1 MTLNAFELVEP
12 VEPPHRRC
20 KGGITNPRVAD
31 VSHHPLFYLSS
42 SPLDPASEHR
52 RMLIRNSLN
61 SLARPAFASLRAAST
76 LSAGFP
82 KVAERLPTKYGGV
95 YTVTLIPGDGIG
107 QEITESVKEIFESVN
122 APIEWDQYDVS
133 GMSSSGEALFKQ
145 AMESLKRNKV
155 GLKGILFTP
164 ISKSGHI
171 SWNVA
176 MRQQLDIYASVVLC
190 KSLPGVPTRHS
201 DVDFAL
207 IRENTEGE
215 YSGLEHQSY
224 PGVVESL
231 KVSTRDKAERISRFA
246 FDFALRNGRKKVTCV
261 HKANIMKLGDGLF
274 LNTFRRVAEDYSS
287 SGIEY
292 NDMIVDNTSMQLVA
306 KPKQFDV
313 MVMPNLYG
321 AIVSNIGAAL
331 VGGPGVVAGCNVGR
345 DYALFE
351 PGCRHVA
358 KDIMGQDRANPAAMI
373 LSATMMLRHLGLDHI
388 ANKIASATFEVL
400 NAGRVK
406 TADMGGSSTT
416 SEFTAAV
423 IKNLE

>member
-1 MTLNAFELVEP
+1 MLRSALSAAVRPALAKPARQATTLAA
-12 VEPPHRRC
+12 
-20 KGGITNPRVAD
+20 GYPRVSAID
-31 VSHHPLFYLSS
+31 
-42 SPLDPASEHR
+42 
-52 RMLIRNSLN
+52 
-61 SLARPAFASLRAAST
+61 RPA
-76 LSAGFP
+76 
-82 KVAERLPTKYGGV
+82 TKYGGT

-107 QEITESVKEIFESVN
+107 AEITDSVKEIFQHVN
-122 APIEWDQYDVS
+122 APIEWEQYDVS

-145 AMESLKRNKV
+145 AMDSLKRNKV

-164 ISKSGHI
+164 ISQSGHI

-190 KSLPGVPTRHS
+190 KSLPGFPTRHS
-201 DVDFAL
+201 NVDFAI

-224 PGVVESL
+224 PGVVENL
-231 KVSTRDKAERISRFA
+231 
-246 FDFALRNGRKKVTCV
+246 KKVTCV

-274 LNTFRRVAEDYSS
+274 LNTFRRVAEDYKS
-287 SGIEY
+287 SGIEF

-306 KPKQFDV
+306 RPGQFDV

-331 VGGPGVVAGCNVGR
+331 VGGPGIVPGCNVGR
-345 DYALFE
+345 EYALFE

-358 KDIMGQDRANPAAMI
+358 SDIMGTNTANPTAMI
-373 LSATMMLRHLGLDHI
+373 LSATMMLRHLGLDSI
-388 ANKIASATFEVL
+388 ANNIAAATFGVINEGKV
-400 NAGRVK
+400 R

-416 SEFTAAV
+416 SDFTSA
-423 IKNLE
+423 IIEKL

>member
-1 MTLNAFELVEP
+1 MLRNA
-12 VEPPHRRC
+12 
-20 KGGITNPRVAD
+20 
-31 VSHHPLFYLSS
+31 LSAAAR
-42 SPLDPASEHR
+42 LPALPS
-52 RMLIRNSLN
+52 
-61 SLARPAFASLRAAST
+61 ARTATT

-82 KVAERLPTKYGGV
+82 KVTKRPSTKYGGV

-107 QEITESVKEIFESVN
+107 QEITDSVKEIFEHVN
-122 APIEWDQYDVS
+122 APIEWEQYDVS
-133 GMSSSGEALFKQ
+133 GMSSSGEVLFKQ
-145 AMESLKRNKV
+145 AMESLKRNRV

-164 ISKSGHI
+164 ISQSGHI

-176 MRQQLDIYASVVLC
+176 MRQQLDIYASVVMC
-190 KSLPGVPTRHS
+190 KSLPGFPTRHS
-201 DVDFAL
+201 NVDFTI

-231 KVSTRDKAERISRFA
+231 KVSTRAKAERIHRFA
-246 FDFALRNGRKKVTCV
+246 FDFALKNNRKKVTCV

-274 LNTFRRVAEDYSS
+274 LNTFREVAKEYES
-287 SGIEY
+287 SGLTF

-306 KPKQFDV
+306 KPGQFDV

-331 VGGPGVVAGCNVGR
+331 VGGPGIVPGCNVGR
-345 DYALFE
+345 EYALFE

-358 KDIMGQDRANPAAMI
+358 SDIMGTNRANPAAMI
-373 LSATMMLRHLGLDHI
+373 LSATMMLRHLGLDNLANNI
-388 ANKIASATFEVL
+388 ATATFDVI
-400 NAGRVK
+400 NSGKVR

-416 SEFTAAV
+416 SDFTTAV
-423 IKNLE
+423 IKSIA

>member
-1 MTLNAFELVEP
+1 MLRNALCTV
-12 VEPPHRRC
+12 
-20 KGGITNPRVAD
+20 
-31 VSHHPLFYLSS
+31 
-42 SPLDPASEHR
+42 
-52 RMLIRNSLN
+52 
-61 SLARPAFASLRAAST
+61 ARPTLTSLRAAST

-145 AMESLKRNKV
+145 AMESLKRNRV

-201 DVDFAL
+201 DVDFAI

-231 KVSTRDKAERISRFA
+231 KVSTRAKAERISRFA

-274 LNTFRRVAEDYSS
+274 LNTFRRVADEYKS

-306 KPKQFDV
+306 KPTQFDV

-345 DYALFE
+345 EYALFE

-388 ANKIASATFEVL
+388 ANKIASATFQVL

>member
-1 MTLNAFELVEP
+1 MLRNAL
-12 VEPPHRRC
+12 
-20 KGGITNPRVAD
+20 
-31 VSHHPLFYLSS
+31 
-42 SPLDPASEHR
+42 ASA
-52 RMLIRNSLN
+52 
-61 SLARPAFASLRAAST
+61 ARPALHQSRAATT

-82 KVAERLPTKYGGV
+82 RVTQRSPTKYGGV

-107 QEITESVKEIFESVN
+107 AEITDSVKEIFDYVN
-122 APIEWDQYDVS
+122 APIEWEQYNVS
-133 GMSSSGEALFKQ
+133 GMSSAGEDLFKQ
-145 AMESLKRNKV
+145 AMESLKRNRV

-164 ISKSGHI
+164 ISQSGHI

-190 KSLPGVPTRHS
+190 KSLPGFPTRHS
-201 DVDFAL
+201 NVDFAI

-231 KVSTRDKAERISRFA
+231 KND
-246 FDFALRNGRKKVTCV
+246 RKKVTCI

-274 LNTFRRVAEDYSS
+274 LNTFRKVAEAYKTA
-287 SGIEY
+287 GIEA
-292 NDMIVDNTSMQLVA
+292 NDMIIDNTSMQLVA
-306 KPKQFDV
+306 KPSQFDV

-321 AIVSNIGAAL
+321 AIISNIGAAL
-331 VGGPGVVAGCNVGR
+331 VGGPGIVPGCNVGS

-358 KDIMGQDRANPAAMI
+358 SDIMGTNRANPAAMI
-373 LSATMMLRHLGLDHI
+373 LSATMMLRHLGLDSI
-388 ANKIASATFEVL
+388 ANNIAGATFDVI
-400 NAGRVK
+400 NAGEVR
-406 TADMGGSSTT
+406 TADMNGAATT

-423 IKNLE
+423 IKKL

>member
-1 MTLNAFELVEP
+1 MFRNVIA
-12 VEPPHRRC
+12 
-20 KGGITNPRVAD
+20 
-31 VSHHPLFYLSS
+31 
-42 SPLDPASEHR
+42 AS
-52 RMLIRNSLN
+52 
-61 SLARPAFASLRAAST
+61 ARPAVSRRTATT

-82 KVAERLPTKYGGV
+82 KVTQRSPTKYGGV

-107 QEITESVKEIFESVN
+107 QEITDSVKEIFEHVN
-122 APIEWDQYDVS
+122 APIEWEQYDVS

-145 AMESLKRNKV
+145 AMESLKRNRV

-164 ISKSGHI
+164 ISQSGHI

-190 KSLPGVPTRHS
+190 KSLPGFPTRHS
-201 DVDFAL
+201 NVDFAI

-231 KVSTRDKAERISRFA
+231 KVSTRAKAERISRFA
-246 FDFALRNGRKKVTCV
+246 FDFALKNNRKKVTC
-261 HKANIMKLGDGLF
+261 
-274 LNTFRRVAEDYSS
+274 EDYKS
-287 SGIEY
+287 SGIAF

-306 KPKQFDV
+306 KPGQFDV

-331 VGGPGVVAGCNVGR
+331 VGGPGIVPGCNVGR

-358 KDIMGQDRANPAAMI
+358 SDIMGTNKANPAAMI
-373 LSATMMLRHLGLDHI
+373 LSATMMLRHLGLDSI
-388 ANKIASATFEVL
+388 ANNIASATFGVINEGKV
-400 NAGRVK
+400 RTV
-406 TADMGGSSTT
+406 DMGGSATT
-416 SEFTAAV
+416 SEFTSAI
-423 IKNLE
+423 IKNL

>member
-1 MTLNAFELVEP
+1 MNRGLSLSRKQPSF
-12 VEPPHRRC
+12 
-20 KGGITNPRVAD
+20 
-31 VSHHPLFYLSS
+31 LF
-42 SPLDPASEHR
+42 PTQ
-52 RMLIRNSLN
+52 MLRSSLN
-61 SLARPAFASLRAAST
+61 TLARPAFTSLRAAST
-76 LSAGFP
+76 LTAGFP

-231 KVSTRDKAERISRFA
+231 KVSTRAKADRISRFA

-274 LNTFRRVAEDYSS
+274 LNTFRRVAEDYSA

-306 KPKQFDV
+306 KPTQFDV

-331 VGGPGVVAGCNVGR
+331 VGGPGVVPGCNVGR

-388 ANKIASATFEVL
+388 ANKIASATFQVL
-400 NAGRVK
+400 NAGTVK

>member
-1 MTLNAFELVEP
+1 
-12 VEPPHRRC
+12 
-20 KGGITNPRVAD
+20 
-31 VSHHPLFYLSS
+31 
-42 SPLDPASEHR
+42 
-52 RMLIRNSLN
+52 MLLRNSLN
-61 SLARPAFASLRAAST
+61 SLARPAFTSLVCRSILFNSHPSIDSLFQRAAST

-107 QEITESVKEIFESVN
+107 EEITASVKEIFESVN

-133 GMSSSGEALFKQ
+133 GVSSSGEALFKQ

-201 DVDFAL
+201 DVDFAI

-231 KVSTRDKAERISRFA
+231 KVSTRAKAERISRFA

-388 ANKIASATFEVL
+388 ANKIASATFQVL
-400 NAGRVK
+400 NDGRVK

>member
-1 MTLNAFELVEP
+1 M
-12 VEPPHRRC
+12 
-20 KGGITNPRVAD
+20 
-31 VSHHPLFYLSS
+31 
-42 SPLDPASEHR
+42 
-52 RMLIRNSLN
+52 
-61 SLARPAFASLRAAST
+61 
-76 LSAGFP
+76 
-82 KVAERLPTKYGGV
+82 
-95 YTVTLIPGDGIG
+95 TLIPGDGVG
-107 QEITESVKEIFESVN
+107 AEITDSMKEVFEAVN

-133 GMSSSGEALFKQ
+133 GMSSTGETLFKE

-164 ISKSGHI
+164 ISTSGHI

-190 KSLPGVPTRHS
+190 KSLPGFPTRHKN
-201 DVDFAL
+201 VDFAI

-224 PGVVESL
+224 PGVVESM
-231 KVSTRDKAERISRFA
+231 KVSTRAKAERIARFA
-246 FDFALRNGRKKVTCV
+246 FDFALKNNRKKVTCV

-274 LNTFRRVAEDYSS
+274 LNTFRQVAEEYKN
-287 SGIEY
+287 SGISS

-306 KPKQFDV
+306 RPSQFDV

-331 VGGPGVVAGCNVGR
+331 VGGPGIVPGCNVGR
-345 DYALFE
+345 EYALFE

-358 KDIMGQDRANPAAMI
+358 QDLMGTNKANPTAMI

-388 ANKIASATFEVL
+388 ANKVASATFEVIDE
-400 NAGRVK
+400 GKVRP
-406 TADMGGSSTT
+406 ADMGGSAST
-416 SEFTAAV
+416 SEFTAEV
-423 IKNLE
+423 IKKL